1 MSAVRMAALTL
12 QGLQEVDRAWLLER
26 LAPQERHAIAP
37 LLEELRALDL
47 AVDAET
53 LKHLLLPPAPIAPM
67 RPLERASAGAARAM
81 LEGEPAALVSAV
93 LSAKAWP
100 WRDAVRESLGVPPS
114 TGPALP
120 PRALGALLDEM
131 ERRLPHDEAAPPAA
145 PPPRARPAWKQVFAW
160 RG

>member
-1 MSAVRMAALTL
+1 MAALTL
-12 QGLQEVDRAWLLER
+12 QGLQEMDRAWLLDR

-53 LKHLLLPPAPIAPM
+53 LKNLLLPPAPIAPK
-67 RPLERASAGAARAM
+67 RPLERASAGAARAA
-81 LEGEPAALVSAV
+81 LQGEPPALVAAV

-100 WRDAVRESLGVPPS
+100 WRDAVRESLGVLP
-114 TGPALP
+114 GAGHALP
-120 PRALGALLDEM
+120 ARALDALLDEL
-131 ERRLPHDEAAPPAA
+131 ERRLPHDEVAAPAA
-145 PPPRARPAWKQVFAW
+145 PPPRARPAWKRVFAW